1 MRIMSEITVEHNISL
16 AKLDTLGVDL
26 WPIWTKEVS
35 TFDWT
40 YEQMEV
46 CYILE
51 GEAVVT
57 PKQGEAVTIKDGD
70 YVTFAKGLSCTWEV
84 KSPIRKHYNFK

>member
-1 MRIMSEITVEHNISL
+1 MSEITVEHNISL
-16 AKLDTLGVDL
+16 AKLDTLGVDV
-26 WPIWTKEVS
+26 WPVWSKEVS

-40 YEQMEV
+40 YEQAEV

-57 PKQGEAVTIKDGD
+57 PKDGEPVTIEEGD
-70 YVTFAKGLSCTWEV
+70 YVIFPAGMSCTWEV

>member
-1 MRIMSEITVEHNISL
+1 MSDITVEHNISL
-16 AKLDTLGVDL
+16 AKLDALGVDL
-26 WPIWTKEVS
+26 WPVWTKEVS

-40 YEQMEV
+40 YDQIEM

-57 PKQGEAVTIKDGD
+57 PKKGGNPVTIKEGD
-70 YVTFAKGLSCTWEV
+70 YVSFAKGLSCTWEV